1 MKIVKRRLQR
11 IVLRVATAAVSIAS
25 VASVASAV
33 RGEAA
38 ATAIADVTGGELAG
52 VVDHG
57 VVAYKGIP
65 YAAAPIGNLRWHA
78 PAPVIPWSGVRNAAD
93 YGATCLQAELP
104 RFVSASSR
112 AATMNEDC
120 LTLNVWTPVTRS
132 AKLPVMVWLH
142 GGGNRSGSGSVPF
155 YDGTSFAE
163 DGIVLVTLNYR
174 LGIFGFFAH
183 PALTA
188 VAAGGEGANF
198 GLLDQIAALRWVR
211 ANIAAFGG
219 DPHDVT
225 LFGESAGGE
234 DTVTLA
240 SSSAAAE
247 GLFRRAIA
255 ESASDLWA
263 RWPTLAEA
271 EAQGTRVASALGL
284 RSDATLA
291 QLRAVDADALERAGA
306 AERFGPIVD
315 GRLIAVAP
323 QTMLARGSRVPIVI
337 GTNDGDGSILGD
349 LSDPKSIFPALPPDD
364 FAFVTGA
371 YRQSGV
377 TDETEIARTLFR
389 DGAFAAPARWFAAR
403 TVRAGV
409 PAYLYRFDYIASILA
424 SRRSAAT
431 HGSEVPFVFNTFP
444 APWFSAADRSVE
456 ASMHGCWVAFARTGT
471 PVCPGAATWPPYDP
485 GTGREMI
492 FDAHPSA
499 RDLGDGPVLDAL
511 QKHLSG

>member
-1 MKIVKRRLQR
+1 MRRIAFR
-11 IVLRVATAAVSIAS
+11 IALAIAVVS
-25 VASVASAV
+25 VASVA
-33 RGEAA
+33 RAA
-38 ATAIADVTGGELAG
+38 PASSTVAYASVAGGEIAG
-52 VVDHG
+52 VVDDG

-65 YAAAPIGNLRWHA
+65 YAAPPTGALRWRA
-78 PAPVIPWSGVRNAAD
+78 PAPAVPWSGVRNAAD
-93 YGATCLQAELP
+93 YGATCLQAEIP
-104 RFVSASSR
+104 RSIAPSSR
-112 AATMNEDC
+112 AATMSEDC
-120 LTLNVWTPVTRS
+120 LTLNVWTPVARS
-132 AKLPVMVWLH
+132 GKLPVMVWLH
-142 GGGNRSGSGSVPF
+142 GGGNRSGSGSVSY

-183 PALTA
+183 PALA
-188 VAAGGEGANF
+188 PAAAGGERANF

-234 DTVTLA
+234 DTVALA
-240 SSSAAAE
+240 SSSAADE

-284 RSDATLA
+284 PGDAALA
-291 QLRAVDADALERAGA
+291 QLRAVAADALERAGGE
-306 AERFGPIVD
+306 ERFGPVVD
-315 GRLIAVAP
+315 GHLIPAAP
-323 QTMLARGSRVPIVI
+323 QTAFARGSRVPIVI

-349 LSDPKSIFPALPPDD
+349 VSDATAVFPTLPPDD
-364 FAFVTGA
+364 FALVTGA

-377 TDETEIARTLFR
+377 TDTTEIARTLFR
-389 DGAFAAPARWFAAR
+389 DGSFGAPARWFAAR

-409 PAYLYRFDYIASILA
+409 PAYLYRFDYIATIL
-424 SRRSAAT
+424 STRRTAAT

-444 APWFSAADRSVE
+444 TLWFSAADRAVE
-456 ASMHGCWVAFARTGT
+456 ASLHGCWVAFARTGT
-471 PVCPGAATWPPYDP
+471 PGCPGLATWPPYDP
-485 GTGREMI
+485 RNAREMI
-492 FDAHPSA
+492 FDAHPSV
-499 RDLGDGPVLDAL
+499 RDPGDGAVLDVL
-511 QKHLSG
+511 QKDLAGTPDRT